1 MDLELED
8 AKTGQKWSPFQ
19 PKANS
24 RQQLRAK
31 QQEKIFLKRAE
42 RVRKMKE
49 LGLVPDDNYEMG
61 PSLPD
66 ERDDDFVPD
75 DQEDESDQDNDEATD
90 NMLQDDLAEVEAE
103 TDFPVDPE
111 ADEADYETIE
121 DDTQLEEEDDD
132 EVELTEEEKAAKAAA
147 DAAEAARLEQERI
160 KREEQERKQ
169 RERDAIQRRK
179 EQILE
184 LRKMALE
191 DRAARK
197 ASRQNARSGLLEA
210 EADESGSDFSDDD
223 DEASAERQAIEELR
237 GIDYLA
243 GNDNEDENAEAQ
255 RELYAKQAADDMES
269 YLKQRGDV
277 FDDDGKIIRH
287 GRAMRKLLRQAQEE
301 DDDDAVAKQLANQS
315 DSDSDDDSSDSDDGD
330 DAPSSSSLAGTVST
344 SAAAAAGAG
353 TSRAFAFASQGVG
366 AAAVEPTTDADA
378 SSTAAGDGLTEK
390 QRKKLR
396 KKNIKR
402 MRRAVGS
409 TLHLRLLASWLL
421 SSLCFGCCALWILSS
436 SACDSSGVFFPCA
449 GISKEPFDCQC
460 WCCRREDDGG
470 RGDEHARAHDLSF
483 AVGAGSHAVGCYLG
497 CPTTASNAAAPQH
510 LYSRRVWARFRRI
523 AVGGFSIWV
532 Y

>member
-42 RVRKMKE
+42 RARKMRE
-49 LGLVPDDNYEMG
+49 LGLVPDHNYEMG

-66 ERDDDFVPD
+66 ERDDDFVPE
-75 DQEDESDQDNDEATD
+75 DQEEESDQDDDAAAD

-103 TDFPVDPE
+103 TDYPVDPE

-132 EVELTEEEKAAKAAA
+132 EVELTEEQKAAKAAA
-147 DAAEAARLEQERI
+147 DAAEAARLERERI

-169 RERDAIQRRK
+169 REREAIQRRK

-197 ASRQNARSGLLEA
+197 ASRQNARNGLLEA

-243 GNDNEDENAEAQ
+243 ANDNEDENAEAQ
-255 RELYAKQAADDMES
+255 RELYARQAAEDMES

-301 DDDDAVAKQLANQS
+301 DDDDAIAKQLANQT
-315 DSDSDDDSSDSDDGD
+315 DSESEDDSSDSDDDD
-330 DAPSSSSLAGTVST
+330 DAPSSSRLAGTVST
-344 SAAAAAGAG
+344 SAATAAGAG
-353 TSRAFAFASQGVG
+353 TSRPFAFASKGVG
-366 AAAVEPTTDADA
+366 AAAVEPTTDA
-378 SSTAAGDGLTEK
+378 AAGDGLTEK

-409 TLHLRLLASWLL
+409 TLQLCLRPSWLCPLARIVIWLL
-421 SSLCFGCCALWILSS
+421 STAESLSS
-436 SACDSSGVFFPCA
+436 SACDSSGVFFH
-449 GISKEPFDCQC
+449 
-460 WCCRREDDGG
+460 RR
-470 RGDEHARAHDLSF
+470 
-483 AVGAGSHAVGCYLG
+483 
-497 CPTTASNAAAPQH
+497 N
-510 LYSRRVWARFRRI
+510 
-523 AVGGFSIWV
+523 
-532 Y
+532 